1 MLHRRAHDA
10 LEDAVAVDVGEQRA
24 GQQAV
29 ELVDEDDHP
38 PVEHPDCAVDPL
50 DAGDAV
56 SAVLRQLVRAAPHLP
71 YPEYRHLP
79 GPVVVQRLIQHSD
92 ADKI

>member
-1 MLHRRAHDA
+1 MLTDSVCVVLFQHKICC
-10 LEDAVAVDVGEQRA
+10 L
-24 GQQAV
+24 
-29 ELVDEDDHP
+29 
-38 PVEHPDCAVDPL
+38 VDPL